1 MEIIT
6 QIMDSLGRPY
16 KLGPQFP
23 YQLSEKP
30 RPWELLFNFFACVSN
45 LALAQISEW
54 SSQALRTESAVWTL
68 AIATRV

>member
-23 YQLSEKP
+23 YQLSKKP

-45 LALAQISEW
+45 LALAQISE
-54 SSQALRTESAVWTL
+54 
-68 AIATRV
+68 